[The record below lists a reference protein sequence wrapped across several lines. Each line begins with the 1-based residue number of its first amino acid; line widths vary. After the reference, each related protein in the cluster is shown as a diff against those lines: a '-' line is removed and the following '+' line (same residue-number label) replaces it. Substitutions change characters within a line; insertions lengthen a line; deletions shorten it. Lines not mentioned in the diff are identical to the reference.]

1 MYTSVDNLNPLP
13 SSRFGEWMLTYGLW
27 GNVHC
32 KSIDQYCIFK
42 VQDLC
47 VGSVNLVK
55 SFHKCWHPAKL
66 NWGVG
71 KIVLGTDDSQ

>member
-1 MYTSVDNLNPLP
+1 MGY
-13 SSRFGEWMLTYGLW
+13 GEMCIAK
-27 GNVHC
+27 V
-32 KSIDQYCIFK
+32 SINIAFFK
-42 VQDLC
+42 VQDFC

-71 KIVLGTDDSQ
+71 KGMFWGVGKIVLGTDDSQ